1 MRLALLALAAGLLS
15 LTLVPLLPNISLL
28 TAAIVVAVLL
38 CLTRFFV
45 AGFFLL
51 GFCWACLS
59 AHNALDD
66 RLTAELDGR
75 TLWVEGT
82 IADLPSRT
90 GTAVRFELHDAKS
103 RHGDLPRRMRLSW
116 YGGPDVGA
124 GERWRLAVTLKQ
136 PYGLANPA
144 GFDYEAWLLAQRV
157 GATGSVKA
165 GEKVADASGLDAW
178 RDQIRRSV
186 IERDTTGRG
195 GALAALIV
203 GDGSALTPRD
213 WQVLQATGT
222 VHLMV
227 ISGHHISIVAGLI
240 YGGVLLLMRR
250 GMWPASVPWL
260 PAACGLALLG
270 AVAYGALAGFGIPVQ
285 RACVMTAA
293 VLLWRCWFR
302 QISVWTVLLF
312 ALDLVLLWEPLASLQ
327 PGFWLSFLAVATLA
341 FAFAGRLGRDRAGLL
356 VWRTQWVVAVG
367 LLPLMLLLSLP
378 VSISAPIANLVAV
391 PVVGLVIVPMALL
404 GCLLLPLPW
413 LGSTLLWLAAFVLKW
428 LIAVLGLLADAVPAW
443 MPLPVPWWGWIM
455 ALFGAAWLLTPQG
468 TPGRLLGF
476 LLLVPLGW
484 APAQV
489 TPDSRAD
496 VVMLDVGQGLS
507 VIVRTRHH
515 ALLYDAGARL
525 GTYDMGERAVVP
537 TLRAMGIHQL
547 DEMLLSHSDNDHS
560 GGAPYVRSKMPV
572 TRVSSGEPYALP
584 RRLNAQ
590 VCGGEEW
597 KWDGVVFSTWKREGT
612 SDSNASSCILR
623 VEANGEAIL
632 LTGDLDVP
640 SEMILL
646 DTAYNVDARWLQVG
660 HHGSRTSTGEPFLD
674 AVAPREAL
682 MSRGRY
688 NGYGHP
694 HVDVVDRL
702 TERGINILDTAD
714 LGAIRFR
721 LGDHGDAISVRDQRR
736 FWR

>member
-15 LTLVPLLPNISLL
+15 LTLISSLPNTWLL
-28 TAAIVVAVLL
+28 FAVGLVAVLL
-38 CLTRFFV
+38 SLTRFYI

-51 GFCWACLS
+51 GLCWACLS
-59 AHNALDD
+59 AHSALGD
-66 RLTAELDGR
+66 RLAAELDGR

-82 IADLPSRT
+82 VVDLPSRT
-90 GTAVRFELHDAKS
+90 GNVVRFELQDARS
-103 RHGDLPRRMRLSW
+103 RHGELPRMMRLSW

-136 PYGLANPA
+136 PHGLANPA
-144 GFDYEAWLLAQRV
+144 GFDYEAWLLSQRV
-157 GATGSVKA
+157 GATGSIKA

-178 RDQIRRSV
+178 RDRIRRSV
-186 IERDTTGRG
+186 TERDTTGRG
-195 GALAALIV
+195 GALAALVV

-240 YGGVLLLMRR
+240 YGSVLLLMRR
-250 GMWPASVPWL
+250 GIWPASVPWL
-260 PAACGLALLG
+260 PAACGLAFLG
-270 AVAYGALAGFGIPVQ
+270 AAAYGALAGFGIPVQ

-293 VLLWRCWFR
+293 VLLWRCCFR

-327 PGFWLSFLAVATLA
+327 PGFWLSFLAVVTLA
-341 FAFAGRLGRDRAGLL
+341 FAFAGRLGREQAGL
-356 VWRTQWVVAVG
+356 VIWRTQWVVAVG
-367 LLPLMLLLSLP
+367 LLPAMLLLNLP
-378 VSISAPIANLVAV
+378 VSISAPVANLVAV
-391 PVVGLVIVPMALL
+391 PIVGLVIVPMALL
-404 GCLLLPLPW
+404 GCVLLPIPW
-413 LGSTLLWLAAFVLKW
+413 LGNALLWLAAYVLKW
-428 LIAVLGLLADAVPAW
+428 LIAVMGLLADAVPAW
-443 MPLPVPWWGWIM
+443 MPLPVPWWGWVT
-455 ALFGAAWLLTPQG
+455 ALFGAAWLLAPKE

-484 APAQV
+484 PPLQT

-507 VIVRTRHH
+507 VIVRTRNHT
-515 ALLYDAGARL
+515 LLYDAGARL
-525 GTYDMGERAVVP
+525 GAYDMGERAVVP
-537 TLRAMGIHQL
+537 TLRAMGIRQL
-547 DEMLLSHSDNDHS
+547 DAMLLSHSDNDHS
-560 GGAPYVRSKMPV
+560 GGAPYVHSKLPV
-572 TRVSSGEPYALP
+572 ARVSSGEPHEVP

-590 VCGGEEW
+590 DCGGEEW
-597 KWDGVVFSTWKREGT
+597 RWDGVVFSTWKRDGVT
-612 SDSNASSCILR
+612 DSNASSCILR
-623 VEANGEAIL
+623 VEANGESLL

-640 SEMILL
+640 SETILL
-646 DTAYNVDARWLQVG
+646 GTAYQVDARWLQVG
-660 HHGSRTSTGEPFLD
+660 HHGSHTSTGDPFLD
-674 AVAPREAL
+674 AVAPTDAL
-682 MSRGRY
+682 VSRGRY

-694 HVDVVDRL
+694 HMDVVDRL
-702 TERGINILDTAD
+702 TKRGIKILDTSE

-721 LGDHGDAISVRDQRR
+721 LGDHGDASGIRDQQR